1 MSFSTIFIRNLIDTD
16 NNHLIRVTYENPLM
30 QVVEIASFTRNVMD
44 ETSFK
49 RAILRV
55 IIAVMENIY
64 LIGLP
69 GSGKTTVGRS
79 LARFLYLDFIDTD
92 QMIEERTGVSISH
105 IFEIEGEAGFRK
117 RETRL
122 FEEVSNRTRTVISTG
137 GGVILSDSNRQL
149 MGQHGQVVYL
159 KASMDILW
167 SRLKNCQNRPLLQ
180 TAAPQARIA
189 GLMKEREPLYDAQAD
204 LIIEVTSETANR
216 TARKIAQLINNPSAG
231 RQP

>member
-1 MSFSTIFIRNLIDTD
+1 M
-16 NNHLIRVTYENPLM
+16 
-30 QVVEIASFTRNVMD
+30 
-44 ETSFK
+44 
-49 RAILRV
+49 
-55 IIAVMENIY
+55 
-64 LIGLP
+64 IGLP

-105 IFEIEGEAGFRK
+105 IFEIEGESGFRK

-122 FEEVSNRTRTVISTG
+122 FKEVSNRTQTVISTG
-137 GGVILSDSNRQL
+137 GGIILSDSNRQL
-149 MGQHGQVVYL
+149 MHQHGQVVYL
-159 KASMDILW
+159 KATMDILW
-167 SRLKNCQNRPLLQ
+167 SRLKNCQSRPLLQ

-204 LIIEVTSETANR
+204 LIVEVTSETANR
-216 TARKIAQLINNPSAG
+216 TARKIAQLIHNPSAG

>member
-1 MSFSTIFIRNLIDTD
+1 
-16 NNHLIRVTYENPLM
+16 
-30 QVVEIASFTRNVMD
+30 MD
-44 ETSFK
+44 ETAFK
-49 RAILRV
+49 RVVSGV

-79 LARFLYLDFIDTD
+79 LARLLCLDFVDMD
-92 QMIEERTGVSISH
+92 QMIEQRTGVSISH

-122 FEEVSNRTRTVISTG
+122 FEEVSNRTRIVISTG
-137 GGVILSDSNRQL
+137 GGIILDDSNRQL
-149 MGQHGQVVYL
+149 MSRRGQVVYL

-180 TAAPQARIA
+180 TSNPRARIA

-204 LIIEVTSETANR
+204 LIVEVTSETANR
-216 TARKIAQLINNPSAG
+216 TARKIAQLIRSRAAG
-231 RQP
+231 GQP

>member
-1 MSFSTIFIRNLIDTD
+1 
-16 NNHLIRVTYENPLM
+16 
-30 QVVEIASFTRNVMD
+30 MD
-44 ETSFK
+44 ETAFK
-49 RAILRV
+49 RVVSGV

-79 LARFLYLDFIDTD
+79 LARLLCLDFVDMD
-92 QMIEERTGVSISH
+92 QMIEQRTGVSISH

-122 FEEVSNRTRTVISTG
+122 FEEVSNRTRIVISTG
-137 GGVILSDSNRQL
+137 GGIILDESNRQL
-149 MGQHGQVVYL
+149 MSRRGQVVYL

-180 TAAPQARIA
+180 TSDPRARIA

-204 LIIEVTSETANR
+204 LIVEVISETANR
-216 TARKIAQLINNPSAG
+216 TARKIARLIKNRTAG
-231 RQP
+231 GQP

>member
-1 MSFSTIFIRNLIDTD
+1 
-16 NNHLIRVTYENPLM
+16 M
-30 QVVEIASFTRNVMD
+30 QVVEIASFTRNAMD
-44 ETSFK
+44 KTAFK
-49 RAILRV
+49 RAVLGV

-79 LARFLYLDFIDTD
+79 LARFLGLDFIDTD

-122 FEEVSNRTRTVISTG
+122 FEEVSNGARTVISTG
-137 GGVILSDSNRQL
+137 GGIILSDANRKL
-149 MGQHGQVVYL
+149 MRQRGQVIYL

-180 TAAPQARIA
+180 TPDPQARIA

-204 LIIEVTSETANR
+204 LIVEVTSETANR
-216 TARKIAQLINNPSAG
+216 TARKIAKLITNLSAG
-231 RQP
+231 GAS

>member
-1 MSFSTIFIRNLIDTD
+1 
-16 NNHLIRVTYENPLM
+16 M
-30 QVVEIASFTRNVMD
+30 QVVEIASFTRNAMD
-44 ETSFK
+44 ETAFK
-49 RAILRV
+49 RAVLGV

-79 LARFLYLDFIDTD
+79 LARFLGLDFIDTD

-122 FEEVSNRTRTVISTG
+122 FEEVSNGARTVISTG
-137 GGVILSDSNRQL
+137 GGIILSDTNRKL
-149 MGQHGQVVYL
+149 MRQRGQVIYL

-167 SRLKNCQNRPLLQ
+167 SRLKNCQHRPLLQ
-180 TAAPQARIA
+180 TPDPQARIA
-189 GLMKEREPLYDAQAD
+189 ELMKEREPLYDAQAD
-204 LIIEVTSETANR
+204 LVVEVTSETANR
-216 TARKIAQLINNPSAG
+216 TAREIAQMINNPLTG
-231 RQP
+231 RQS

>member
-1 MSFSTIFIRNLIDTD
+1 M
-16 NNHLIRVTYENPLM
+16 V
-30 QVVEIASFTRNVMD
+30 
-44 ETSFK
+44 
-49 RAILRV
+49 LRF

-79 LARFLYLDFIDTD
+79 LARSLGLDFVDTD
-92 QMIEERTGVSISH
+92 QMIEKRTGVSISH

-122 FEEVSNRTRTVISTG
+122 FEEVSNRARTVISTG
-137 GGVILSDSNRQL
+137 GGVILNESNRQL
-149 MGQHGQVVYL
+149 MRQHGQVVYL

-167 SRLKNCQNRPLLQ
+167 SRLRHCRNRPLLQ

-189 GLMKEREPLYDAQAD
+189 ELIKEREPLYEAQAD
-204 LIIEVTSETANR
+204 LIVEVSSETANR
-216 TARKIAQLINNPSAG
+216 IAGEIAQLINNPLPG
-231 RQP
+231 RQS